1 MQEKESLYDLFGLS
15 ISDNNDNDVYLRGAK
30 SCDKNDV
37 VYWMKVISDL
47 MHLDNE
53 YSGLGALVGRRNNI
67 AIIDEVD
74 RMLIDD
80 SSKIAK
86 LANSMAEMD
95 RLQPI
100 YFFL

>member
-1 MQEKESLYDLFGLS
+1 MNEGNFRFDA
-15 ISDNNDNDVYLRGAK
+15 LR
-30 SCDKNDV
+30 D
-37 VYWMKVISDL
+37 
-47 MHLDNE
+47 E
-53 YSGLGALVGRRNNI
+53 YSGLGTVVGRRNNI
-67 AIIDEVD
+67 AIIDDVD